1 MRQFRIFIVC
11 LLASFALTPAKAQLY
26 TGLSGLIHTPNGEM
40 NEVGTARI
48 GGYFLNSHFT
58 PGEAGKYGF
67 LYDGEKFNTASFYAS
82 ITPFSWIE
90 IAYAFTL
97 LKRLED
103 GRDSPAY
110 NEKDRYFS
118 VKIQPLKE
126 GKYWP
131 SVALGAND
139 PIGSRGKDGGSMY
152 FSNFFVAATKH
163 FTPGRHNI
171 GVHAAYRHFRREYN
185 AKWNGIVGG
194 ITYNPSF
201 APNLRGIVEYTGDGV
216 NVGADCL
223 LWRHLFLQA
232 TLQNGKY
239 FSGGA
244 CYQVNLF

>member
-1 MRQFRIFIVC
+1 MRQFRIII
-11 LLASFALTPAKAQLY
+11 ATLTILVATSANAQVY
-26 TGLSGLIHTPNGEM
+26 TGLKGLLHTPSADME
-40 NEVGTARI
+40 EVGTARI
-48 GGYFLNSHFT
+48 GGYYMDNHLIPS
-58 PGEAGKYGF
+58 GGMF
-67 LYDGEKFNTASFYAS
+67 LYKGEKYNSAAFSVS
-82 ITPFSWIE
+82 ITPFRWIE

-97 LKRLED
+97 LKSKRE
-103 GRDSPAY
+103 GHDSPAY

-118 VKIQPLKE
+118 VKLQPLKE

-131 SVALGAND
+131 SIALGSND

>member
-1 MRQFRIFIVC
+1 MRQFRITI
-11 LLASFALTPAKAQLY
+11 ATLTILVATSARAQVY
-26 TGLSGLIHTPNGEM
+26 TGLKGLLHAPSADME
-40 NEVGTARI
+40 EVGTARI
-48 GGYFLNSHFT
+48 GGYYMDNHLVPSGGF
-58 PGEAGKYGF
+58 F
-67 LYDGEKFNTASFYAS
+67 LYKGEKYNSAAFSVS
-82 ITPFSWIE
+82 LTPFRWIE

-97 LKRLED
+97 LKAKHE
-103 GRDSPAY
+103 GHDSPAY

-118 VKIQPLKE
+118 VKLQPLKE

-131 SVALGAND
+131 SIALGSND